1 MSEDEDIAYSKSFI
15 RSMHKN
21 NLEKDLNN
29 DLQNKILNED
39 QLNYHIEAAKSM
51 NDIVLIKLLEAK
63 AKRLNEQPKMTYQA
77 PINGPPAIR
86 RGRRSASRSRRQA
99 SRSRRSAS
107 RSRSPV
113 RRQQHSGPVPRL
125 NLSSSPSLSS
135 GGKTFKRKH
144 KHKHTKR
151 R

>member
-1 MSEDEDIAYSKSFI
+1 MSEDEEIAYSKSFI

-29 DLQNKILNED
+29 DLKNKILNED

-51 NDIVLIKLLEAK
+51 NDIGLIKLLEAK
-63 AKRLNEQPKMTYQA
+63 AKRLNEQPKMTYRA
-77 PINGPPAIR
+77 HSNGPPAIR
-86 RGRRSASRSRRQA
+86 RGRRSA

-113 RRQQHSGPVPRL
+113 RRQQHSGPVPRF
-125 NLSSSPSLSS
+125 NLSSSPSRPS

-144 KHKHTKR
+144 KHKRKHTKR